1 MPQTGG
7 RVEVQEC
14 SGGCDLGYQVIWV
27 LEIPWL
33 QSGQGAGEFMGKSF
47 TSQVVVVLSAAW
59 VLGLLGALV
68 PYRWG
73 GLSLGGVVLAG
84 LALALAGLAL
94 RLPLLRRWGLV
105 WWVWLVA
112 GGIALLA
119 GFYLQ
124 WRTPQPGPQ
133 DISRKAPEFDVVVT
147 GKALNLPRL
156 NSSGKRRF
164 FLEAQQMELGE
175 APYTRTERVTGKLYV
190 TVAPDQAEG
199 ITPGR
204 KVSIKGDVYLPVTA
218 AFQGGFDF
226 KNYLAQNDTFAGLR
240 GEEVYFSDP
249 TGQGTWGFWRVR
261 QKIVDV
267 HSQALGTLRG
277 PFVSAMVV
285 GARAVDM
292 DNGLKSAF
300 TRAGLAHALAASG
313 YQVSLI
319 LASVLALTRA
329 LPLNVQLGAGFAA
342 LGLFVCLAGLEPAVA
357 RAAVM
362 GSVALFAL
370 VQSEQADRDMTGKR
384 QPVHLLLLTASV
396 LLIYDPN
403 WIGNLGFQFSFLATL
418 GLMLLAT
425 PIAQSLTFLPP
436 ALAELIAVP
445 TAAYL
450 WTLPLQL
457 YSFGLINTYAIL
469 LNAVAA
475 PIITL
480 LTLGGMVTALVGL
493 VFGGVGAWLTQ
504 WLAWPVD
511 ALIGM
516 VNWTNQLPFN
526 SLAAGKITLGQMGL
540 LYILLTLVS
549 SGLLWWRRRWGWVAL
564 FGVAMILMPL
574 LYNRMT
580 QLEFT
585 VLDTGRIPV
594 MVIENRG
601 KVGVINAG
609 DEKTVK
615 FTLLPFLQLQ
625 GVNQI
630 DLGVAMPGV
639 PNQGWTNLSAVLPV
653 RQLYGELPDPKPP
666 NITPQPLS
674 ALQDVVLGQ
683 VNLTFTQ
690 TQPSLLRVTA
700 GNESLVWLPESS
712 FEQQDALV
720 KQGVRPA
727 HVLWWSGGSLG
738 NRLLQTLQPYGA
750 IASNFRVKKS
760 DLGRLE
766 RLQIPTFVTGQAG
779 AVQWRPGRGFSGGRQ
794 ESAG

>member
-1 MPQTGG
+1 
-7 RVEVQEC
+7 
-14 SGGCDLGYQVIWV
+14 
-27 LEIPWL
+27 
-33 QSGQGAGEFMGKSF
+33 MGKSF
-47 TSQVVVVLSAAW
+47 NSQVVVVLCAAW
-59 VLGLLGALV
+59 VLGLLAALV

-73 GLSLGGVVLAG
+73 GIALGGVALAG

-105 WWVWLVA
+105 WWVWLLA
-112 GGIALLA
+112 GVIALLA
-119 GFYLQ
+119 GFYFQ
-124 WRTPQPGPQ
+124 WRTPQPGSQ

-175 APYTRTERVTGKLYV
+175 APYTRAERVTGKLYV

-226 KNYLAQNDTFAGLR
+226 KNYLAQNDAFAGMR
-240 GEEVYFSDP
+240 GEEVYFTDP
-249 TGQGTWGFWRVR
+249 TGQGSWGFWRLR

-267 HSQALGTLRG
+267 HTQALGALRG
-277 PFVSAMVV
+277 PLVSAMVV
-285 GARAVDM
+285 GARVVDL
-292 DNGLKSAF
+292 DGNLRTAF
-300 TRAGLAHALAASG
+300 TRAGLAHTIAASG
-313 YQVSLI
+313 FHVSL
-319 LASVLALTRA
+319 LLGTVLALTNR
-329 LPLNVQLGAGFAA
+329 LGLRTQMLAGLGA
-342 LGLFVCLAGLEPAVA
+342 LGLFVMLAGFEAGVA
-357 RAAVM
+357 RASLMGAV
-362 GSVALFAL
+362 GLWGL
-370 VQSEQADRDMTGKR
+370 VQTGEGDVTGKR
-384 QPVHLLLLTASV
+384 QPLHLLLLVAAV
-396 LLIYDPN
+396 LLLYNPN

-475 PIITL
+475 PLITV
-480 LTLGGMVTALVGL
+480 LTLGGMVTAVVGL
-493 VFGGVGAWLTQ
+493 VLFPAGVWAAKL
-504 WLAWPVD
+504 LAYPLDFLLAIVT
-511 ALIGM
+511 
-516 VNWTNQLPFN
+516 WTNQLPFN
-526 SLAAGKITLGQMGL
+526 SLAAGKITAGQMVLVYVLLGL
-540 LYILLTLVS
+540 VC
-549 SGLLWWRRRWGWVAL
+549 SGWDWWRRRWGWVAL

-639 PNQGWTNLSAVLPV
+639 SNEGWANLSAVLPV

-666 NITPQPLS
+666 KITPQPLS

-683 VNLTFTQ
+683 VNLTLTQ
-690 TQPSLLRVTA
+690 TQPSLLRMTA
-700 GNESLVWLPESS
+700 GNESLVWLPESR

-720 KQGVRPA
+720 KQGVLPA
-727 HVLWWSGGSLG
+727 HVLWWSGGTLG
-738 NRLLQTLQPYGA
+738 NRLLQTLRPYGA
-750 IASNFRVKKS
+750 IASNFRVKKG
-760 DLGRLE
+760 DLGRLK